1 MVNCF
6 LRVFILNVFFLFLGK
21 IEYFFLYLKIFLI
34 VYCVVRFIF
43 FVDNVIK
50 YKNRKYKLNLKLMIE

>member
-6 LRVFILNVFFLFLGK
+6 LRVFILNVLFLGK
-21 IEYFFLYLKIFLI
+21 IELFFLYLKIFLI

>member
-21 IEYFFLYLKIFLI
+21 IELFFFIFEDIFNCILE
-34 VYCVVRFIF
+34 RFIF